1 LINTRHHY
9 VAAKVARSASETYG
23 RLLVELYDD
32 EKLEKSYNN
41 LLVEKEV
48 AVSYDGGKKVAP
60 WII

>member
-1 LINTRHHY
+1 M
-9 VAAKVARSASETYG
+9 AAKVARSASETYG
-23 RLLVELYDD
+23 RLLVELFDD

-41 LLVEKEV
+41 LLVEKEL

>member
-1 LINTRHHY
+1 M
-9 VAAKVARSASETYG
+9 AAKVARPASETYG

-41 LLVEKEV
+41 ILVEKEL